1 MNEFSLKRTKVV
13 ATIGP
18 ASREPATLR
27 ALLLAGVNV
36 VPAELLARH
45 ARGARRA
52 RSTTCAGIVAELG
65 MHVALLQDLP
75 GPKVR
80 TGKLAGGVDAV
91 IARQRRALHA
101 DDR

>member
-18 ASREPATLR
+18 ASQELATLR
-27 ALLLAGVNV
+27 AMLLAGVNV
-36 VPAELLARH
+36 FRLNFSHGTHADH
-45 ARGARRA
+45 ARSIERVRRL
-52 RSTTCAGIVAELG
+52 SHELG

-80 TGKLAGGVDAV
+80 TGKLAAGRRRGH
-91 IARQRRALHA
+91 ARQPLALLL